1 VRPSRLALLLA
12 LPVAATFALARPTGM
27 PMPKAMSG
35 LPAGAGAW
43 RIELLAGAP
52 AAAGPAGG
60 AMTVCQTA
68 AEALGSKSQRI
79 GNADRCTARLVE
91 DADTQAVI
99 ETRCP
104 DGAMRTTLVRTGPS
118 SFTMGTRNLSR
129 PGEPEVKARMTYAGA
144 CTAKD
149 PVVQLDKSSPA
160 CKDAQKQL
168 AELDKARARCASAGA
183 QRAQCEQ
190 MLAQSRAMLEGMCR

>member
-1 VRPSRLALLLA
+1 MRTSRLALLLA
-12 LPVAATFALARPTGM
+12 LPVAATFALARPAGM

-43 RIELLAGAP
+43 RIELLEGAP
-52 AAAGPAGG
+52 AAAGQAAG

-79 GNADRCTARLVE
+79 GNEERCTARLVE
-91 DADTQAVI
+91 DTSAQAVI

-104 DGAMRTTLVRTGPS
+104 DGAMRTTLLRTGPN
-118 SFTMGTRNLSR
+118 SFTVGTRNLSR
-129 PGEPEVKARMTYAGA
+129 PSEPEVKARMTYAGA
-144 CTAKD
+144 CSARD

-160 CKDAQKQL
+160 CRDAQTQL
-168 AELDKARARCASAGA
+168 AQLDAARTQCASAGA